1 MGWPYAQAAGAPSAA
16 GKPSPCRYLTCVMH
30 ASGARPA
37 MFGAAALAFVAA
49 ALGCASHLPGVPA
62 GVEIGATRALPTPRV
77 ASRDALPQILGMHFS
92 SLDVRRG
99 ERFSGE
105 FVTSTNVASI
115 EVRTN
120 LFSIDV
126 PHTGAGR
133 FAFQLDVLDAP
144 PIFIRPYRLRVI
156 ARNSAGIEFEQ
167 DLPFQIR

>member
-1 MGWPYAQAAGAPSAA
+1 
-16 GKPSPCRYLTCVMH
+16 MH
-30 ASGARPA
+30 ASGGRSTI
-37 MFGAAALAFVAA
+37 FGFGALAFAA
-49 ALGCASHLPGVPA
+49 VALGCASHLPDVPSD
-62 GVEIGATRALPTPRV
+62 VEVGAARALPTPRV
-77 ASRDALPQILGMHFS
+77 EPRDALPQILGMRFS

-105 FVTSTNVASI
+105 FVTGTNVASI

-133 FAFQLDVLDAP
+133 FAFELDVLDTP

-156 ARNSAGIEFEQ
+156 ARNSAGVEFEQ

>member
-1 MGWPYAQAAGAPSAA
+1 
-16 GKPSPCRYLTCVMH
+16 MH
-30 ASGARPA
+30 AAAARPA
-37 MFGAAALAFVAA
+37 IFGFGALAFIAT
-49 ALGCASHLPGVPA
+49 ALGCASQLPGVPA
-62 GVEIGATRALPTPRV
+62 DVAVGTVRSLPTPRV
-77 ASRDALPQILGMHFS
+77 EPRDALPRILAMHFS

-105 FVTSTNVASI
+105 FVTGTNVASI

-126 PHTGAGR
+126 PHTGPGR
-133 FAFQLDVLDAP
+133 FAFQLDVLDTP

-156 ARNSAGIEFEQ
+156 ARNSAGTQYEQ